1 MNVADLFRAFLS
13 LGLPVAALSWVLF
26 SWIFSSGEIGR
37 GEKRAAIK
45 KQVKKL
51 RSLDGLRG
59 KTGRKLV
66 FDKWVKSGTGF
77 YGLAGLWTLVVIE
90 AGELLEFLT
99 DPDRFASMDEAG
111 IAAFILGIVVN
122 QLTNVIQAMIWWS
135 YWPADSLL
143 VWVSVAYV
151 SFWSG
156 VELARRSKAQ
166 SVSEVLTR
174 IRDKNTPKSE

>member
-1 MNVADLFRAFLS
+1 MVC
-13 LGLPVAALSWVLF
+13 LP
-26 SWIFSSGEIGR
+26 
-37 GEKRAAIK
+37 
-45 KQVKKL
+45 
-51 RSLDGLRG
+51 
-59 KTGRKLV
+59 
-66 FDKWVKSGTGF
+66 
-77 YGLAGLWTLVVIE
+77 WTLVVIE

-99 DPDRFASMDEAG
+99 DPIGSRVWTRP
-111 IAAFILGIVVN
+111 IVAFIGIVVN

-174 IRDKNTPKSE
+174 IRHKNSPKRE

>member
-1 MNVADLFRAFLS
+1 MGARPGREKGSNQEAGKKAQ
-13 LGLPVAALSWVLF
+13 
-26 SWIFSSGEIGR
+26 ISGWSA
-37 GEKRAAIK
+37 GE
-45 KQVKKL
+45 
-51 RSLDGLRG
+51 
-59 KTGRKLV
+59 TGRKLV

-111 IAAFILGIVVN
+111 IAALILGIVVY
-122 QLTNVIQAMIWWS
+122 QLTNVIQAMICRS

-156 VELARRSKAQ
+156 VELARRSKPQ

>member
-1 MNVADLFRAFLS
+1 M
-13 LGLPVAALSWVLF
+13 
-26 SWIFSSGEIGR
+26 
-37 GEKRAAIK
+37 
-45 KQVKKL
+45 
-51 RSLDGLRG
+51 
-59 KTGRKLV
+59 
-66 FDKWVKSGTGF
+66 
-77 YGLAGLWTLVVIE
+77 
-90 AGELLEFLT
+90 LEFLT
-99 DPDRFASMDEAG
+99 DPDRFASVDEAG